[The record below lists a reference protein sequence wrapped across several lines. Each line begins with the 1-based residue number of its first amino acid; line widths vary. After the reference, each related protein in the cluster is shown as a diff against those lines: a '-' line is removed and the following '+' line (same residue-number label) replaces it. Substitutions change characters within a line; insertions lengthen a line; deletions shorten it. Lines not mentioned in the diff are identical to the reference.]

1 MDETRDEAV
10 LRMYVNV
17 MEHFALVE
25 TTLTVMLSGKVS
37 DEIRMATMKQLSDM
51 TLDAIGTADGIRK
64 ILEEGK

>member
-10 LRMYVNV
+10 LRMFVQT

-25 TTLTVMLSGKVS
+25 TALTVMLSGKVS

-51 TLDAIGTADGIRK
+51 TLDALKTADGIRK
-64 ILEEGK
+64 ILEEG

>member
-25 TTLTVMLSGKVS
+25 TTLTVMLSGNVS

-51 TLDAIGTADGIRK
+51 TLDALKTADGIRK
-64 ILEEGK
+64 ILEEG

>member
-10 LRMYVNV
+10 LRMFVNV

-37 DEIRMATMKQLSDM
+37 DELRMATMKQLSDM

-64 ILEEGK
+64 ILEEG

>member
-1 MDETRDEAV
+1 MSEERDEAV

-64 ILEEGK
+64 ILE